1 MTRSEKEQ
9 AWIGR
14 IEQLLSDLFG
24 PDYYNYEN
32 LVSTMLVNLEVI
44 LITIMSATLTSNLQ
58 LATLSAIMSVA
69 LLAILTA
76 NQATL
81 LTSDCSGLRL
91 SKYWRRI
98 VN

>member
-1 MTRSEKEQ
+1 MIRSEKEQ

-44 LITIMSATLTSNLQ
+44 LMTIMSATLTSNQ
-58 LATLSAIMSVA
+58 SATLSAIMSVA

-76 NQATL
+76 NQAAL

-91 SKYWRRI
+91 SKYWRII